1 MKTIRAIWLSLG
13 RSVGKWLGIE
23 EVLREIRF
31 EQDVTTRLLIEQ
43 KTSIEALRW
52 KLDTPV
58 VPERP
63 ETPLVHEPI
72 ATTRKPW
79 MRYKAELE
87 RADFNRAREREVEN
101 IAVKEGKIQSND
113 IL

>member
-1 MKTIRAIWLSLG
+1 LKTIRAILRSLG

-23 EVLREIRF
+23 EVLWNSRLA
-31 EQDVTTRLLIEQ
+31 QDITTRLLVEQ
-43 KTSIEALRW
+43 RVVLDRIKAL
-52 KLDTPV
+52 LDTPV

-63 ETPLVHEPI
+63 ETPLVHEPV

-87 RADFNRAREREVEN
+87 RADLARAMEKEKDER
-101 IAVKEGKIQSND
+101 KSTFTK
-113 IL
+113 